1 MLVGIIYPYICK
13 YKYIYIYISHP
24 HALCGPLGFATLDG
38 AACICRPKWKG
49 CLDGGAKDVG
59 HLN

>member
-13 YKYIYIYISHP
+13 YIYIYHP
-24 HALCGPLGFATLDG
+24 HALCGPLGTATLDG

>member
-1 MLVGIIYPYICK
+1 MLVEESCK
-13 YKYIYIYISHP
+13 IHIYIYIYLRTYITLT
-24 HALCGPLGFATLDG
+24 LCGPLGTATLDG

-59 HLN
+59 QLN